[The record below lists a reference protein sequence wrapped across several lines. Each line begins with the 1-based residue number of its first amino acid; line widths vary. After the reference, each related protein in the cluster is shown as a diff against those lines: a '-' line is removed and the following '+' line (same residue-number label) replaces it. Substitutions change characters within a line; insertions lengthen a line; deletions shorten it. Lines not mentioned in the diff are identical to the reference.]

1 MTAPLPRLRRLL
13 AEVLENNPFYGP
25 RLRAAGVRSPRDVS
39 SLADYRR
46 LPFTTKEELSLDQAR
61 HPPYGTNLT
70 YPSERYVRLHQTSG
84 TTGRRLRWLDT
95 QADWD
100 WFTGCWMEVYRGAGV
115 RASDRIFFAFS
126 FAPFIGF
133 WTAFDAAV
141 RMGAMAIPGG
151 GMSSVQ
157 RLEALAANEA
167 TVLVCTPTY
176 ALHLAGVARHQ
187 GLDPAAT
194 AVRTTIHA
202 GEPGASLPA
211 TRARIEQAWGA
222 RCFDHAGATEVG
234 AWGFECGQQDGLHLN
249 EDEFLCEILEP
260 GTDRPAREGELVI
273 TNLGRIGSPVIRYR
287 TGDRVRWHESDSCP
301 CGRNWRRLDGGVIGR
316 LDDALLVRGVNL
328 YPGAIENVVR
338 RFPEV
343 EEFAVHVRR
352 PGDLD
357 ELEIEVEVNAGGR
370 GAAEVVEALTA
381 AAHQE
386 LAVRPRVRAVDP
398 GRLPRFELKARRV
411 TDHRKADS

>member
-1 MTAPLPRLRRLL
+1 M
-13 AEVLENNPFYGP
+13 
-25 RLRAAGVRSPRDVS
+25 RSPGDVS

-115 RASDRIFFAFS
+115 RTSDRIFFAFS

-157 RLEALAANEA
+157 RLEALAANDA

-176 ALHLAGVARHQ
+176 ALHLAGVARDQ

-202 GEPGASLPA
+202 GEPGSLA
-211 TRARIEQAWGA
+211 AG
-222 RCFDHAGATEVG
+222 HAGAHRAGLGG
-234 AWGFECGQQDGLHLN
+234 ALL
-249 EDEFLCEILEP
+249 
-260 GTDRPAREGELVI
+260 RPRRCHRG
-273 TNLGRIGSPVIRYR
+273 
-287 TGDRVRWHESDSCP
+287 
-301 CGRNWRRLDGGVIGR
+301 RRLG
-316 LDDALLVRGVNL
+316 L
-328 YPGAIENVVR
+328 
-338 RFPEV
+338 
-343 EEFAVHVRR
+343 
-352 PGDLD
+352 
-357 ELEIEVEVNAGGR
+357 
-370 GAAEVVEALTA
+370 
-381 AAHQE
+381 
-386 LAVRPRVRAVDP
+386 RVRAAGRPAPQRGRVPLRDP
-398 GRLPRFELKARRV
+398 RAGHGPSLPTRA
-411 TDHRKADS
+411 SW

>member
-1 MTAPLPRLRRLL
+1 MTDPLPRLRRLL
-13 AEVLENNPFYGP
+13 AEVLESNPFYGP
-25 RLRAAGVRSPRDVS
+25 RLRAAGVRSPGDVAS
-39 SLADYRR
+39 MADYRR

-70 YPSERYVRLHQTSG
+70 WPLERYVRLHQTSG

-157 RLEALAANEA
+157 RLEALAANDA

-176 ALHLAGVARHQ
+176 ALHLAGVARDQ

-234 AWGFECGQQDGLHLN
+234 AWGFECEQQDGLHLN

-260 GTDRPAREGELVI
+260 GTDRPAREGELVV
-273 TNLGRIGSPVIRYR
+273 TNLGRTGSPVIRYR
-287 TGDRVRWHESDSCP
+287 TGDRVRWHESESCP

-370 GAAEVVEALTA
+370 GAAEVVEGLTA

-386 LAVRPRVRAVDP
+386 LAVRPRVSAVDP